1 MMQSRLVA
9 IVEDE
14 KDIAEL
20 VAYNLTKAGY
30 EAKQFHD
37 GESFLSDLKR
47 HRPDLVIL
55 DLMLPGVDGLE
66 VCRVVK
72 GDPATRAIPIL
83 MLTAKG
89 TETDRVVGLEL
100 GADDYVVK
108 PFSPRELTARVKA
121 ILRRSDARLKEQETT
136 RIGQLVI
143 DPNRAVATIKGKSM
157 DLTATEFRILEM
169 LCRHPD
175 RVFSRNQVLEY
186 VWGYDKPV
194 VDRTIDV
201 HILNL
206 REKLGPLGDRLKT
219 VRGMG
224 YKFASE

>member
-1 MMQSRLVA
+1 MTPRLIA

-55 DLMLPGVDGLE
+55 DLMLPGIDGLE
-66 VCRVVK
+66 ICRVVK
-72 GDPATRAIPIL
+72 GDPATRAIPII

-108 PFSPRELTARVKA
+108 PFSPRELIARVKA
-121 ILRRSDARLKEQETT
+121 ILRRADARLKEQEII

-143 DPNRAVATIKGKSM
+143 DPNRATVTLKGKPLE
-157 DLTATEFRILEM
+157 LTATEFRILEM

-206 REKLGPLGDRLKT
+206 REKLGSMGDRLKT